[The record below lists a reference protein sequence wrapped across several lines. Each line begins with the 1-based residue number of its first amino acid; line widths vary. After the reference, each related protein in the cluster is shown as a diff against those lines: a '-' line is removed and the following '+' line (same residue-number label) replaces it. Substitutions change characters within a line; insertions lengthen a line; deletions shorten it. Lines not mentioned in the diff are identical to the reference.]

1 MIILLLILLINSA
14 IFLSNYKFNMNFIN
28 YDNNSILANITYY
41 HQGPEYRSEKG
52 SEKLSDYS
60 SFNSIV
66 CPQNVEIILK
76 DVDKNKVLCRTVMND
91 CNAQCVF
98 PIDKTSTRLNIEYII
113 KKGTNFENEI
123 VGNVQLTYFKD
134 AKGELIIFENVN
146 PVLGI
151 SVADAIKKKLQSAS
165 LDSIAL
171 GILVIALIGT
181 SLYARGVGLA
191 SGIIDLLYPRL
202 PRPRLS
208 LNHAPGTINYG
219 PGQSNIKE
227 AGNVVQTVIESLKQY
242 RAKIDLNR
250 DKGHIKKILNEHEIK
265 HLRSML
271 ETISRYNDK
280 YRDFDSLKID
290 DYIKSIDQ
298 TINYLNRI
306 KNLVDKADLYRKL
319 ATPQPFD
326 PSVNVGQSVL
336 TQAIESNR
344 YGPLAKPIAALTK
357 AIFIPSIFYPFRTL
371 RGLTTVFYS
380 AFSPLVGKSAVA
392 LNKDFRKKVNTDPAG
407 LMEEAE
413 EKLKQIGG
421 FERRISNGFEEL
433 LSIKKEDKILVKI
446 GKSLI
451 NIVTVPLFA
460 LSFPIA
466 GGLIFGSLNIYRE
479 AQANAIMFAVGQVGK
494 EIMHVSQKELK
505 DSIKT
510 IDENMKM
517 TAASLIFLK
526 ILTEKSNLLES
537 SKLIADRLKYANNES
552 LQDLIKEFSMEFNN
566 NPFILRTIQLMYRI
580 LNNNN
585 LSDVEK
591 IQELKKLLS
600 IFDIKTGIE
609 YLDELEDFYKYISTV
624 PDDSVQKPIAYL
636 TFLEHVK
643 TKIGIDPNSPWFEI
657 RGHNEVNPL
666 LNKFAQQF
674 GFEHEQLGL
683 AFLPFII
690 AMRSKNETE
699 LYERREKLPYYSFAI
714 LLSKYTTWT
723 APVYVARMVK
733 GKFEGVF
740 ELQPEIRNEI
750 LESFVKEFTERLIA
764 ENNMDNKQIYQ
775 IRAQMNDLIK
785 NVGSIQTIDDFKQ
798 EFYEYT
804 SAIRQITGDQNIKF
818 AGIELSEAENKDLIR
833 RIWDFHSDK
842 GEKLLKNLGVD
853 QDPALIHYFR
863 TNLITEDNKGQNN
876 DEINNAIISGLK
888 DYIDLTKSLELCL
901 SEIRDRDT
909 YIEYMINHEKDYK
922 IEFKHNISAN
932 SLKQPIGFIFADRQD
947 LFVSTTKLA
956 DAKGFDENA
965 SIVKRRE
972 VPILSLVDFLNMD
985 ASERSVQSQIYLRQ
999 NKGAYPLTE
1008 SEERALSRESIFNE
1022 ELEKAI
1028 LSVDPRTQKAKYNEE
1043 YLAHYI
1049 GAFLVA
1055 TNWVNKVIQYE
1066 YSLDSKPTIS
1076 IYDLSAKQVEQI
1088 ISGDKPIQLDI
1099 KNEDSKSNDNKDDKT
1114 IRIQINPLRGMSVN
1128 VSGLYDYVNVVI
1140 RDDEIIFRPFLE
1152 RAQGL
1157 IKKDM
1162 FGRISRELTEKYFEK
1177 SIERIP
1183 LSSVDRPISLV
1194 AMRYDPIKGY
1204 YDVTYQNSNIEKEL
1218 SILLSRLGDN
1228 LVPLLK
1234 RYTDRSEEDIAYALY
1249 KSLSYNINPLLNY
1262 SLSRLKIKIPKF
1274 YKDLENPEIL
1284 SQMLDKLD
1292 TSFEATIVKIYIAQR
1307 LIIQQNSDPRIKSII
1322 DRLQKIDH
1330 IKILEMINKN
1340 TNDIRILGILGI
1352 IGEINIQD
1360 IDVRKAVNR
1369 GLLVGNSPSNVASQ
1383 YMSLKRELKPS
1394 DGEVGFGIF
1403 DRFKDFAVT
1412 VWNTNIYFNTVYYAM
1427 QASPYLDFA
1436 EKFGHTTGMLQHYYP
1451 LISQLFSLQARNNAK
1466 IAFKAETYIEQIRE
1480 SINASPNQL
1489 VKISQ
1494 DSTNEIDQITNQI
1507 ISYVLEEYNLITEI
1521 ATILNVDR
1529 ELVAIHLNSIIKSDP
1544 NLRPS
1549 QISNL
1554 LINKLGLN
1562 VSSSSIQNQVKKIID
1577 INSKINQL
1585 TASINDKLLESLDDA
1600 EKLIL
1605 RYANNYLKIDLNL
1618 LIQNLQDASVNLNDQ
1633 ETVIKLL
1640 SSYLP
1645 NNVDP
1650 KNVYLMI
1657 ADIKALRGQLD
1668 SEITSLGER
1677 LVNRQYLDPLNNKLL
1692 RDIGGKLIYLNLLRE
1707 DLNNINQNIADISTA
1722 FITRHKLYN
1731 LIQNLEKLN
1740 SSKTGEMYLSLRNV
1754 KDRQN
1759 IERQLA
1765 IANSEI
1771 TRSIVNIVESEEK
1784 YIRGY
1789 FMNSWLMNVRSTKGV
1804 WGDFGSFRGSDIA
1817 PTFHAGSGLF
1827 YPYYPY
1833 TMLFAITPQS
1843 VNPDDKTRNKSYFEI
1858 IKKRSN
1864 PIIHPLYSLTIKDV
1878 YRPIDSS
1885 KLEYEIESGKLDSEF
1900 EAWINRR
1907 RYLSMPS
1914 FIRYLDV
1921 FYNSAIKPISISNF
1935 RDLNLQ
1941 RASIEGY
1948 LLLHPISMLYRG
1960 FYKSFKTTSVLDTP
1974 LPIFDRYKYNVHSIY
1989 VSKGMP
1995 SPRYANIFPN
2005 PALAWLHLKEYL
2017 LPTPPNLMNVY
2028 YGSNVLN
2035 TIFYPLIN
2043 LPLGSLFAF
2052 ALSRN
2057 PERLARY
2064 QNLVNYKANL
2074 LFRRKIEG
2082 MNISD
2087 FEERLLAYRPSY
2099 FYHEWLSSSVGA
2111 YWDLPG
2117 YGHIDQ
2123 ASGRLTIIEMYR
2135 RLYYHNHTRFERYN
2149 LNYNIWTRR
2158 RELLSDL
2165 EYYRPESAYQLD
2177 ISQTFNLWILLFPGI
2192 NFIPGIS
2199 TIVNRYPLSFST
2211 INKVSHMSSYG
2222 YVIPTYNIAY
2232 IRTQYGNGTVPR
2244 RLLRASGSRGL
2255 PPKDPRAGY
2264 LDTLRRLEIN
2274 LKNKSK
2280 N

>member
-1 MIILLLILLINSA
+1 MIV
-14 IFLSNYKFNMNFIN
+14 IF
-28 YDNNSILANITYY
+28 
-41 HQGPEYRSEKG
+41 
-52 SEKLSDYS
+52 
-60 SFNSIV
+60 
-66 CPQNVEIILK
+66 NVYFQS
-76 DVDKNKVLCRTVMND
+76 T
-91 CNAQCVF
+91 
-98 PIDKTSTRLNIEYII
+98 KTSTRLNIEYTI

-151 SVADAIKKKLQSAS
+151 SIADTIKKKLQSTS

-171 GILVIALIGT
+171 GVLLIALIGT

-219 PGQSNIKE
+219 PGASNIKE
-227 AGNVVQTVIESLKQY
+227 AGNVVQTVIESLEQY
-242 RAKIDLNR
+242 RAKICLNK
-250 DKGHIKKILNEHEIK
+250 DKGNIRKILSEHEIK

-271 ETISRYNDK
+271 ETIFRYNDK
-280 YRDFDSLKID
+280 YRDFDSLKVD
-290 DYIKSIDQ
+290 DYIKSIDEA
-298 TINYLNRI
+298 INYLNRI
-306 KNLVDKADLYRKL
+306 KNVVDKADLYRKL

-326 PSVNVGQSVL
+326 YSVNAGQSIL
-336 TQAIESNR
+336 TEAIESNK
-344 YGPLAKPIAALTK
+344 YGPLAKPIAVLTK
-357 AIFIPSIFYPFRTL
+357 AIFIPAIFYPARTL
-371 RGLTTVFYS
+371 RGLSTVFYE
-380 AFSPLVGKSAVA
+380 AFSPLVGILKVT
-392 LNKDFRKKVNTDPAG
+392 LNKDFRKRVNTDPAG

-413 EKLKQIGG
+413 KKLKEIGSS
-421 FERRISNGFEEL
+421 ERMLLDRIKETPPIEKEDKIPDKIIKTLINWVTV
-433 LSIKKEDKILVKI
+433 KKEDKISAKI
-446 GKSLI
+446 IKSLI
-451 NIVTVPLFA
+451 NIVTVPVFA
-460 LSFPIA
+460 LGFPIV
-466 GGLIFGSLNIYRE
+466 GGLIYGSRNIYRE
-479 AQANAIMFAVGQVGK
+479 VEANAIMFAVGQVGK

-526 ILTEKSNLLES
+526 ILTEKSNLLRH
-537 SKLIADRLKYANNES
+537 SKSIADRLKHANNES

-600 IFDIKTGIE
+600 IFDVKAGIE
-609 YLDELEDFYKYISTV
+609 YLDEYLDELEEFYRYISTV

-636 TFLEHVK
+636 TFLEHVR

-666 LNKFAQQF
+666 LNKFAEQF
-674 GFEHEQLGL
+674 GFEHEQLGHEQLGL

-714 LLSKYTTWT
+714 LLSKHTTWT

-733 GKFEGVF
+733 GKFERVF
-740 ELQPEIRNEI
+740 ELQPDIRNEI

-785 NVGSIQTIDDFKQ
+785 NIGSIQTIDDFKQ
-798 EFYEYT
+798 QFYEYT

-818 AGIELSEAENKDLIR
+818 DGIELNEAENKDLIR

-863 TNLITEDNKGQNN
+863 TNLIENNKGQNN
-876 DEINNAIISGLK
+876 DEINNAIISGLR
-888 DYIDLTKSLELCL
+888 DYIDLKKSLELCL

-922 IEFKHNISAN
+922 IEFEHNISAN
-932 SLKQPIGFIFADRQD
+932 SLKQPIRFIFADRQD
-947 LFVSTTKLA
+947 LFVSTTRLA

-972 VPILSLVDFLNMD
+972 VPILSLVDFLDMN

-1008 SEERALSRESIFNE
+1008 NEERALSRESIFNE

-1066 YSLDSKPTIS
+1066 SSDSKHPTIS

-1088 ISGDKPIQLDI
+1088 ISGDEPIQLDI
-1099 KNEDSKSNDNKDDKT
+1099 KNEDSKSDDNKEDKT

-1128 VSGLYDYVNVVI
+1128 VPGLYDYVNVVI

-1152 RAQGL
+1152 RIPGL

-1194 AMRYDPIKGY
+1194 VMRYDPIKGY

-1234 RYTDRSEEDIAYALY
+1234 RYTDSSEEDIAYALY

-1262 SLSRLKIKIPKF
+1262 SLSRLKIKISKF

-1292 TSFEATIVKIYIAQR
+1292 NSFEATIVKIYIAQQ
-1307 LIIQQNSDPRIKSII
+1307 LVIQQNADPRIKSII

-1340 TNDIRILGILGI
+1340 TNDVRILGMLGI

-1412 VWNTNIYFNTVYYAM
+1412 AWNTNIYFNTVYYAM
-1427 QASPYLDFA
+1427 LASPYLDFA

-1451 LISQLFSLQARNNAK
+1451 LINQLFSLQARNNAK
-1466 IAFKAETYIEQIRE
+1466 IAFRAETYVEQIRE
-1480 SINASPNQL
+1480 SINASPNL

-1494 DSTNEIDQITNQI
+1494 DSNNEIDQITNQI
-1507 ISYVLEEYNLITEI
+1507 ISYVLEEHNLITEI
-1521 ATILNVDR
+1521 ATILNIDR
-1529 ELVAIHLNSIIKSDP
+1529 EIVAIHLNSIIKSDP

-1554 LINKLGLN
+1554 LINKLGLD

-1585 TASINDKLLESLDDA
+1585 TASINDKILESLNDA

-1605 RYANNYLKIDLNL
+1605 RYANNRLKIDLNS
-1618 LIQNLQDASVNLNDQ
+1618 LIQNLQNASVDLNDE

-1645 NNVDP
+1645 KDVDP

-1657 ADIKALRGQLD
+1657 VDIKALRGQLD
-1668 SEITSLGER
+1668 SGITSLGER
-1677 LVNRQYLDPLNNKLL
+1677 LVNRQYLDPLGNKLL

-1707 DLNNINQNIADISTA
+1707 DLNHINQNIADISKA
-1722 FITRHKLYN
+1722 SIISTRHKLYN

-1740 SSKTGEMYLSLRNV
+1740 SSKTSEMYLSLKNV

-1759 IERQLA
+1759 IEKQLA
-1765 IANSEI
+1765 IANAEI

-1789 FMNSWLMNVRSTKGV
+1789 FMNSWLMNVRSAKGV
-1804 WGDFGSFRGSDIA
+1804 WGDFGSFRGSEIA

-1858 IKKRSN
+1858 IKKRSS

-1878 YRPIDSS
+1878 YRPIDSN

-1900 EAWINRR
+1900 EAWINRK
-1907 RYLSMPS
+1907 RYLNMPS

-2017 LPTPPNLMNVY
+2017 LPTPSNVMNIY
-2028 YGSNVLN
+2028 YGSNVFN

-2087 FEERLLAYRPSY
+2087 FEERLLTYRPSY

-2199 TIVNRYPLSFST
+2199 TIINRYPLSFST

-2274 LKNKSK
+2274 LKNKSR

>member
-1 MIILLLILLINSA
+1 MIILLLILLTNSA
-14 IFLSNYKFNMNFIN
+14 VFLSNYKFNMNFIN

-52 SEKLSDYS
+52 GEKLSDYS
-60 SFNSIV
+60 SFNKIV

-76 DVDKNKVLCRTVMND
+76 DVDKNRVLCRIVMND
-91 CNAQCVF
+91 CNVQCVF
-98 PIDKTSTRLNIEYII
+98 PVDKTSTRLNIEYTI

-151 SVADAIKKKLQSAS
+151 SIADAIKKKLQSTS

-171 GILVIALIGT
+171 GVLLIALIGT

-219 PGQSNIKE
+219 PGASNIKE
-227 AGNVVQTVIESLKQY
+227 AGNVVQTIIESLEQY

-250 DKGHIKKILNEHEIK
+250 DKGNIRKILNENEIK
-265 HLRSML
+265 HLKSML
-271 ETISRYNDK
+271 ETIFRYNNE
-280 YRDFDSLKID
+280 YRNLDSLKVD
-290 DYIKSIDQ
+290 DYIKLIDEA
-298 TINYLNRI
+298 INHLNRI
-306 KNLVDKADLYRKL
+306 KNVVDKADLYRKL

-326 PSVNVGQSVL
+326 YSVNQGQSVL
-336 TQAIESNR
+336 TQAIENNK
-344 YGPLAKPIAALTK
+344 YGPLAKSIAVLTK
-357 AIFIPSIFYPFRTL
+357 AIFIPAIFYPARTL
-371 RGLTTVFYS
+371 RGLSTVFYE
-380 AFSPLVGKSAVA
+380 AFAPLVAFKLVA
-392 LNKDFRKKVNTDPAG
+392 FNKDFRKRVNTDPAG
-407 LMEEAE
+407 LMQEAE
-413 EKLKQIGG
+413 KKLKEMGSS
-421 FERRISNGFEEL
+421 ERMEL
-433 LSIKKEDKILVKI
+433 DRFTEKFSIKKEDKILDKI
-446 GKSLI
+446 INSLI
-451 NIVTVPLFA
+451 NIVAVPVFA
-460 LSFPIA
+460 LGFPIW
-466 GGLIFGSLNIYRE
+466 GSLRYGFTNIYRE
-479 AQANAIMFAVGQVGK
+479 VEANAIMFAVGQVGK

-517 TAASLIFLK
+517 TAASLVFLK
-526 ILTEKSNLLES
+526 ILTEKSNLLKH
-537 SKLIADRLKYANNES
+537 SKSIAYRLKYANNES

-580 LNNNN
+580 LNNDN

-600 IFDIKTGIE
+600 IFDVKTGIE
-609 YLDELEDFYKYISTV
+609 YLDELEEFYRYISTV

-636 TFLEHVK
+636 TFLEHVR

-666 LNKFAQQF
+666 LNKFAEQ
-674 GFEHEQLGL
+674 FEHEQLGL

-699 LYERREKLPYYSFAI
+699 LHERREKLPYYSFAI
-714 LLSKYTTWT
+714 LLSKHTTWT

-750 LESFVKEFTERLIA
+750 LQSFVREFTERLIA

-775 IRAQMNDLIK
+775 IREQMNDLIK
-785 NVGSIQTIDDFKQ
+785 NIGSIQTIDDFKQ
-798 EFYEYT
+798 QFYEYT

-818 AGIELSEAENKDLIR
+818 DGIELNEAENKDLIR
-833 RIWDFHSDK
+833 RIWDFHSDR

-863 TNLITEDNKGQNN
+863 TNLIQDNKGQNN

-922 IEFKHNISAN
+922 IEFEHNISAD
-932 SLKQPIGFIFADRQD
+932 SLKQPIRFIFADRQD

-972 VPILSLVDFLNMD
+972 VPILSLVDFLDMN

-1008 SEERALSRESIFNE
+1008 NEERALSRESIFNE

-1066 YSLDSKPTIS
+1066 YSLNPKIS

-1088 ISGDKPIQLDI
+1088 ISGDEPIQLDI
-1099 KNEDSKSNDNKDDKT
+1099 KNEDSKSNDNKEYV
-1114 IRIQINPLRGMSVN
+1114 RIQINPLRGMSVN
-1128 VSGLYDYVNVVI
+1128 VPGLYDHVNVVI

-1152 RAQGL
+1152 RVPGL

-1194 AMRYDPIKGY
+1194 AMRYNPIKGY

-1249 KSLSYNINPLLNY
+1249 KSLSYNVNPLLNY
-1262 SLSRLKIKIPKF
+1262 SLSRLKIKISKF
-1274 YKDLENPEIL
+1274 YRDLENPEIL
-1284 SQMLDKLD
+1284 SQMLDKLNND

-1307 LIIQQNSDPRIKSII
+1307 LIIQQNADPRIKSII

-1340 TNDIRILGILGI
+1340 TNDVRILGILGI
-1352 IGEINIQD
+1352 IGEMNIQD
-1360 IDVRKAVNR
+1360 IDVRKAVDR
-1369 GLLVGNSPSNVASQ
+1369 GLLVGNSPSNVASK

-1412 VWNTNIYFNTVYYAM
+1412 AWNTNIYFNTIYHAM
-1427 QASPYLDFA
+1427 LASPYLDFA

-1466 IAFKAETYIEQIRE
+1466 IAFRAETYVEQIRE

-1489 VKISQ
+1489 TKILQ
-1494 DSTNEIDQITNQI
+1494 DSDASEIDQITNQI
-1507 ISYVLEEYNLITEI
+1507 ISYVLEEHNLITEI

-1529 ELVAIHLNSIIKSDP
+1529 EIVAIHLNSIIRSDP

-1585 TASINDKLLESLDDA
+1585 TASINDKILESLDDA

-1605 RYANNYLKIDLNL
+1605 RYANNSLKIDLNS
-1618 LIQNLQDASVNLNDQ
+1618 LIQKLQNASVDLNDQ

-1645 NNVDP
+1645 KDVDP

-1657 ADIKALRGQLD
+1657 VDIKALRGQLD

-1677 LVNRQYLDPLNNKLL
+1677 LVNRQYLDPLDNKLL

-1707 DLNNINQNIADISTA
+1707 DLNHINQNIADISTA
-1722 FITRHKLYN
+1722 SIISTRHKLYN

-1740 SSKTGEMYLSLRNV
+1740 SSKTGEMYLSLKNV

-1765 IANSEI
+1765 IANAEI
-1771 TRSIVNIVESEEK
+1771 TRSIVNIVELEEK

-1817 PTFHAGSGLF
+1817 PTYHAGSGLF

-1900 EAWINRR
+1900 EAWINRK

-1948 LLLHPISMLYRG
+1948 LLLHPVSMLYRG

-2035 TIFYPLIN
+2035 TIFYPVIN

-2087 FEERLLAYRPSY
+2087 FEERLLTYRPSY

-2135 RLYYHNHTRFERYN
+2135 RLYYHDHTRFERYN
-2149 LNYNIWTRR
+2149 LNHNIWTRR

-2199 TIVNRYPLSFST
+2199 TIINRYPLSFSA

-2274 LKNKSK
+2274 LKNKSR